1 MSPYELSNSR
11 NRLNKSLGVFFSRHI
26 FARCQIKKPCV
37 ICLNSLSLHLS
48 ISDRS
53 ILCKYNPSVLSAM
66 ADPCFIGRIRGKKV
80 IVCMDLQEPCEM
92 PNPDLC
98 CSQWLN
104 KERTIGL
111 SRARSTK
118 MGGRSSGFSASGR
131 FIPDSLFNLPSLTP
145 IIFSQCIH

>member
-98 CSQWLN
+98 CSQWLG
-104 KERTIGL
+104 KKRTVKCAIHKN
-111 SRARSTK
+111 RWKIKR
-118 MGGRSSGFSASGR
+118 
-131 FIPDSLFNLPSLTP
+131 LFCFWLIHTGSFLQSPTSHVHNL
-145 IIFSQCIH
+145 